1 MGPTNKDN
9 LEERFDAGEDVLDY
23 FDTSR
28 IIKPNVPSKD
38 VTGHPAFGM
47 QNDDTTPVDEVVR
60 KLREGR
66 KFP

>member
-1 MGPTNKDN
+1 MNDKPQPRDIPKEHI
-9 LEERFDAGEDVLDY
+9 EEWIAEDEAAAAKLGL
-23 FDTSR
+23 
-28 IIKPNVPSKD
+28 KMQAQN

-47 QNDDTTPVDEVVR
+47 QNDETTPVDEVVR

>member
-28 IIKPNVPSKD
+28 IIKPNAASQE

-47 QNDDTTPVDEVVR
+47 QKGEKTSVNKVVR

-66 KFP
+66 KLP

>member
-28 IIKPNVPSKD
+28 IIKPNAASQD
-38 VTGHPAFGM
+38 VTRHTAFGM
-47 QNDDTTPVDEVVR
+47 QKDETTTVDEVVR
-60 KLREGR
+60 KLREAR
-66 KFP
+66 KQP